1 MRLPIKYELL
11 FRGEDVEAT
20 IDVGLDQFPAE
31 THNRSR
37 QIALTKRLKE
47 YLKTKGIDAI
57 EIDGG
62 LNGYRVHLW

>member
-37 QIALTKRLKE
+37 QIALTKRLKNT
-47 YLKTKGIDAI
+47 LKPKELMLRLLYCNLVYSMNI
-57 EIDGG
+57 
-62 LNGYRVHLW
+62 L